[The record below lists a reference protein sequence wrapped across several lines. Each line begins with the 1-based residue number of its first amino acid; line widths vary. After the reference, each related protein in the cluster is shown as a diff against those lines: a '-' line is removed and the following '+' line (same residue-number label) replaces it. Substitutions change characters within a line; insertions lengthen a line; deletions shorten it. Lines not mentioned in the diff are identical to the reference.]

1 MSRHLSR
8 ACFTSAEYQVTRIQ
22 PDLKAIYFATAWVE
36 DVAELSEADAEA
48 ATDVAACAAATAAS
62 MTLFASMELRAAS
75 ISLSCLLNIG
85 WMIFLY
91 KTLAPAHWTEGVE
104 HI

>member
-1 MSRHLSR
+1 MNSSLR
-8 ACFTSAEYQVTRIQ
+8 ATVNVKISPVCFTFAEYQVTWIQ
-22 PDLKAIYFATAWVE
+22 PDFKALYLATAGVE

-85 WMIFLY
+85 WMIFL
-91 KTLAPAHWTEGVE
+91 
-104 HI
+104 